1 MNRKEGRIPIA
12 KNTDSEQRKTVRIL
26 DGEGNQIGFTY
37 PKRAAG
43 LVKKGRAYYVNDFI
57 IHLTMS
63 DAMLPDNIQK
73 SEVLKMDQ
81 SITIETANKETENQV
96 VKLYFDPRKWSFNK
110 TCKDNVG
117 NRSFITGPDGVLAE
131 GYMIGDW
138 SNRWT
143 EIVSETLLLPKNAD
157 CSFTFWLN
165 GGENDRNDEVCRFD
179 IIFNNNHEQRFSY
192 NLNRNYIR
200 PVKKLNGWELY
211 EIPFRTENNE
221 YTELRFVAQKAYMT
235 VLAAK
240 DVSFYKDV
248 KDHPDPFEAERPQR
262 HNIIFS
268 DGFPANSWYST
279 RSLKEKHKCQQPDKK
294 HQDGFGFRQGMGF
307 PAMDLGIPPI
317 PSFDPSINMPE
328 NQTTNVDTSQI
339 TASIKNIFDKMRADK
354 YVSIDHLE
362 GEVENSGEQAREI
375 IGNALQKLNAALQQ
389 VTQEIQAKAE
399 KQLDAISTSLESL
412 SSACDMLEDLNV
424 ESLAGNIKVTR
435 DEAEDLDDILSDMTD
450 SISDIADDLRNDIEE
465 ISDHLDEL
473 RDSLSM

>member
-1 MNRKEGRIPIA
+1 
-12 KNTDSEQRKTVRIL
+12 
-26 DGEGNQIGFTY
+26 
-37 PKRAAG
+37 
-43 LVKKGRAYYVNDFI
+43 
-57 IHLTMS
+57 
-63 DAMLPDNIQK
+63 
-73 SEVLKMDQ
+73 
-81 SITIETANKETENQV
+81 
-96 VKLYFDPRKWSFNK
+96 
-110 TCKDNVG
+110 
-117 NRSFITGPDGVLAE
+117 
-131 GYMIGDW
+131 
-138 SNRWT
+138 
-143 EIVSETLLLPKNAD
+143 
-157 CSFTFWLN
+157 
-165 GGENDRNDEVCRFD
+165 
-179 IIFNNNHEQRFSY
+179 
-192 NLNRNYIR
+192 
-200 PVKKLNGWELY
+200 
-211 EIPFRTENNE
+211 
-221 YTELRFVAQKAYMT
+221 MT

-307 PAMDLGIPPI
+307 PAMDLSIPPI
-317 PSFDPSINMPE
+317 PGFDPSINMPE

-375 IGNALQKLNAALQQ
+375 IENALQKLNAALQQ

-399 KQLDAISTSLESL
+399 KQLDAISASLESL
-412 SSACDMLEDLNV
+412 SSACDMLEDLDV